1 MKKIIAFSGSN
12 SSSSI
17 NQKLVNIVSSYVK
30 NAEVEVIDLRKF
42 DAPIFSVDLEKEHGH
57 PQSMKD
63 LFELMSSADGF
74 IVSSPEHN
82 GMVPAFFKNVIDWQ
96 SRMGRKLFNDKPA
109 VFLAASPGGRA
120 GASVLGHL
128 LSIMPFQGAK
138 VVGGHGIGNFHDKL
152 IDGELIAG
160 DDQDKIK
167 SLIADLEAQL

>member
-120 GASVLGHL
+120 GASVLVHL